1 MKAVLAVALAAA
13 PLTGAAAQ
21 AMPVA
26 EFLNRADALQ
36 KKGPLALLSGDVKR
50 LKNEVT
56 ASGRQLRQEQKT
68 AQAAGRKPATC
79 MPDKASVNSV
89 ELLTHFRAIPPA
101 QRGVSVKAAFAGLM
115 RKKYPCP
122 A

>member
-26 EFLNRADALQ
+26 EFLSRADALQ

-56 ASGRQLRQEQKT
+56 ASGRQLRQEQKA

-79 MPDKASVNSV
+79 IPDKASVNSN
-89 ELLTHFRAIPPA
+89 ELLTHFRAIPSA
-101 QRGVSVKAAFAGLM
+101 QRGVSVKAAFASLM